1 MLHPLRLLG
10 LLFASVLTTPSLHA
24 QPFQLPTANRALYE
38 PSGAEKFF
46 AATPGKTWV
55 SGTFGCVRSD
65 GWQVHEGLDIRSIQ
79 QDRHGEPTDPV
90 AATADGEVAYIN
102 AKPSLS
108 NYGNYIILRHRI
120 EGLEIFSLYAHLSR
134 IEPTL
139 RAGAKVRAGQAIGTM
154 GRTSNTRERIGK
166 DRAHLHFELNLLVN
180 ERFPEWFKRNAP
192 GERNDH
198 GVWNGQNLIAIDPQH
213 VFLEQRRLGA
223 KFSLVELLRNQTE
236 LCRLFVRDAEIPW
249 FQRYPQLMRPNP
261 RTAKEGV
268 AGYEIALNFNGLP
281 FQITPRTAAEAK
293 GLKSAAKFQLLSVN
307 AAEQQKNPARRLV
320 TNRNGKWELT
330 DRGLRTL
337 GLLTY

>member
-1 MLHPLRLLG
+1 LLAAA
-10 LLFASVLTTPSLHA
+10 FAA
-24 QPFQLPTANRALYE
+24 QCATAAPFQLPTANRTLFE
-38 PSGAEKFF
+38 PNGAEKFF

-55 SGTFGCVRSD
+55 SGTFGCVRTE
-65 GWQVHEGLDIRSIQ
+65 GWQVHEGLDIRTLQ
-79 QDRHGEPTDPV
+79 QDRNGEPTDPV

-102 AKPSLS
+102 AKSSLS
-108 NYGNYIILRHRI
+108 NYGLYLILRHRI
-120 EGLEIFSLYAHLSR
+120 EGLEIYSLYAHLSR
-134 IEPTL
+134 IEPAL
-139 RAGAKVRAGQAIGTM
+139 RVGTKVRAGQVIGTM

-198 GVWNGQNLIAIDPQH
+198 GAWNGQNLIAIDPQR
-213 VFLEQRRLGA
+213 VFLEQQRLGA

-236 LCRLFVRDAEIPW
+236 LCRVFVRDAEISW
-249 FQRYPQLMRPNP
+249 LKRYPQFIRPNP

-268 AGYEIALNFNGLP
+268 AGYEIAFNFNSLP
-281 FQITPRTAAEAK
+281 FQVTPRTAAEAK
-293 GLKSAAKFQLLSVN
+293 ELKSAAKFQLLSVN

-320 TNRNGKWELT
+320 TQRAGKWELT
-330 DRGLRTL
+330 DRGLKTL